1 MQRNPWKS
9 KLIGAVVGVG
19 VLGGMVGCQSN
30 AGTGA
35 LIGGAAG
42 AGLGAAVGSH
52 SHGRGGE
59 GALIGGAVGALGGAL
74 IGGEQDRR
82 EQERASHYYDDAAH
96 TRTVYRER
104 TYYDP

>member
-1 MQRNPWKS
+1 MNRKAMTR
-9 KLIGAVVGVG
+9 KFLTAFVGVG
-19 VLGGMVGCQSN
+19 LTVGAVGCQTHS
-30 AGTGA
+30 GTGA

-59 GALIGGAVGALGGAL
+59 GALIGGAIGALGGAL

-82 EQERASHYYDDAAH
+82 ERERASRYYEDRDYNAA
-96 TRTVYRER
+96 
-104 TYYDP
+104 